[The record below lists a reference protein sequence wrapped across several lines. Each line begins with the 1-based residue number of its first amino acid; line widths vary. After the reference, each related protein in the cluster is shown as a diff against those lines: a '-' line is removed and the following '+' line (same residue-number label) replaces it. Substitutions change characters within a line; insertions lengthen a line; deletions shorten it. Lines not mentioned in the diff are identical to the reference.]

1 MTQFS
6 ALTAA
11 NVSRS
16 YDGAQIVSGVDLT
29 LAPGTITALLGKSG
43 AGKSTLLRLLAGL
56 EPVDSGEIKIGETVL
71 SSPRKTT
78 PPETRKIGLIFQ
90 DFALFP
96 HLNAAQNIMF
106 GLAHLPPTERKARAS
121 EWLSRLDLSTRA
133 KAYPHELSGG
143 EQQRIAIAR
152 ALAPSPAAILMD
164 EPFSGLDP
172 SLRATVRNTAL
183 DTIREAGVP
192 ALLVTHDADEALSGA
207 DNIAIM
213 DGGKILQQGPAQDV
227 YLHPVS
233 AKATSA
239 LSPIICLPVAN
250 LPADLLNGISGVGD
264 NLILR
269 PEGITPTPNAPTYAT
284 ITAVHFHG
292 PHKRIMLDL
301 NGTQLVCLSDH
312 TTDTVIG
319 SQIGIAL
326 NPRAAFIFGSDG
338 I

>member
-6 ALTAA
+6 ALTTT

-16 YDGAQIVSGVDLT
+16 YDGTQIVSGVDLT
-29 LAPGTITALLGKSG
+29 LVPGTVTALLGKSG

-106 GLAHLPPTERKARAS
+106 GLAHLPPPERKTRAA
-121 EWLSRLDLSTRA
+121 EWLARLDLSARA

-172 SLRATVRNTAL
+172 SLRATVRTTAL

-213 DGGKILQQGPAQDV
+213 DKGKILQQGPAQDI

-233 AKATSA
+233 AKAASA
-239 LSPIICLPVAN
+239 LGPINCLPVAS
-250 LPADLLNGISGVGD
+250 LPADLLNGISGTGD
-264 NLILR
+264 SLVLR
-269 PEGITPTPNAPTYAT
+269 PEGITLTPNAPTSAT
-284 ITAVHFHG
+284 ITAIHFHG

-301 NGTQLVCLSDH
+301 NGTQLVCVSDH
-312 TTDTVIG
+312 STETTIG
-319 SQIGIAL
+319 SQMGIAL
-326 NPRAAFIFGSDG
+326 NPRAAFIFGSDD

>member
-1 MTQFS
+1 MTDFS

-11 NVSRS
+11 NVSRR
-16 YDGAQIVSGVDLT
+16 YDDTHVVSGVDLT

-56 EPVDSGEIKIGETVL
+56 EPVDSGEIKIGERVL

-78 PPETRKIGLIFQ
+78 PPETRRIGLIFQ

-106 GLAHLPPTERKARAS
+106 GLAHLPTEERKTRAS
-121 EWLSRLDLSTRA
+121 EWLARLDLSARA

-192 ALLVTHDADEALSGA
+192 ALLVTHDADEALFGA

-213 DGGKILQQGPAQDV
+213 DNGQILQQGPAQDV

-239 LSPIICLPVAN
+239 LSPITSLPIAA
-250 LPADLLNGISGVGD
+250 LPASLLSGIEGNGESLV
-264 NLILR
+264 LR
-269 PEGITPTPNAPTYAT
+269 PEGIIPAPNAATSAT

-292 PHKRIMLDL
+292 AHKRIMLDL
-301 NGTQLVCLSDH
+301 DGTQLVCLSDH
-312 TTDTVIG
+312 TTDTAIG
-319 SQIGIAL
+319 GQMTIAL
-326 NPRAAFIFGSDG
+326 NPRAAFIFGSGD